1 MLVQNLIDEVEGIM
15 ILLTRKDVVEVTTA
29 LVTLPVKEIEAYRDS
44 IAQEYEVLTK
54 KKLLTT

>member
-15 ILLTRKDVVEVTTA
+15 ILLRRKDVVEVTTA
-29 LVTLPVKEIEAYRDS
+29 LNALPVKEIEAYRDS

>member
-15 ILLTRKDVVEVTTA
+15 ILLTRKDVVEITTA
-29 LVTLPVKEIEAYRDS
+29 LPALSIKEIEAYRDS
-44 IAQEYEVLTK
+44 IALEYEVLSK

>member
-15 ILLTRKDVVEVTTA
+15 ILLTRKDVVEITTA
-29 LVTLPVKEIEAYRDS
+29 LNALPVKEIEAYRDS
-44 IAQEYEVLTK
+44 IALEYEVLSK